1 MIEDYL
7 ILARSGLNEVVK
19 KALFD
24 VYSSDFIEIKNI
36 LKKIS
41 VKTPTQDDVLNEY
54 ADTIKNNCEF
64 VTIDG
69 KDYPQEL
76 KQIPSAPIVL
86 SIKGNK
92 QILKKNIVAVVGT
105 REPDIDDFSSIR
117 AIIGAIC
124 DCGSV
129 VASGLAKGTD
139 CVAHIQS
146 VKYGTI
152 AVMAHGLNM
161 CYPKEHQLLMD
172 KIVANNGAIITEYA
186 FHQTPNKINFA
197 KRNRIIVGIANST
210 TIMRARKKNS
220 GTMISAKYAR
230 EFKRHIYTINP
241 CGENE
246 GNVYL
251 LQSKVATQIE
261 DIETFRYQLMMD
273 CLKINNQ
280 NNTTNST
287 NILQNLYQDKKNND
301 IIDDFKM
308 AKKELPYILASSNI
322 QKINEYNFSKAL
334 FICKQNTN
342 FSDKNIKQFLL
353 EKLIDGKTSC

>member
-261 DIETFRYQLMMD
+261 DIETFRYQLMID

-280 NNTTNST
+280 NNTTNDT
-287 NILQNLYQDKKNND
+287 NTLQNLYQDEKNND

-334 FICKQNTN
+334 SVCKKNTN

-353 EKLIDGKTSC
+353 EKLIDDKTSC